1 MTDKEIIGYIEQ
13 HAFISDEVKDI
24 MLMLIKERNYCA
36 TLPDD
41 IVKVKDLIGY
51 LRCVPSE
58 NVLMVQTDAEDV
70 LERTDIVI
78 DIDDVLLGHGTNH
91 GICYLKLTGLKELT
105 NKVKEETINEFAEK
119 LNNEISKFVLEHKD
133 NLDFA
138 SGISVA
144 WNMVDE
150 TAEEMKKELV
160 NERK

>member
-1 MTDKEIIGYIEQ
+1 MTDKEIIRYIEQ

-58 NVLMVQTDAEDV
+58 NVLMVQTDAEDI
-70 LERTDIVI
+70 LEGTDIII

-105 NKVKEETINEFAEK
+105 DKVKEETILEFAHQLKES
-119 LNNEISKFVLEHKD
+119 LNQEFPSNYDSTRPYFTLENARIIVD
-133 NLDFA
+133 D
-138 SGISVA
+138 VA
-144 WNMVDE
+144 KIVK
-150 TAEEMKKELV
+150 EMKK
-160 NERK
+160 N